1 MTSLMRRKSI
11 SLEDLQPHQR
21 LKPTL
26 SWMHLIPLGVG
37 AIVGTGI
44 YTLIGVGANLAG
56 PAVIVSFLVAGAV
69 CACAALA
76 YAEVATLIPASG
88 SAYTYSYVVLGEI
101 IAWAVGWSLILEYSL
116 VVSAVAVG
124 WSGYAV
130 GFLGAVGVHLP
141 AAVATG
147 LLAGGVVNLPAIA
160 IIAVVAGLL
169 TLGTRESA
177 TVNAVLVAVKIAA
190 LALFIAVAAPRFDAA
205 NFHPFMPYGF
215 AGADAH
221 GARHGV
227 MAAAAIIFFA
237 FYGFDAIS
245 TAAEETKR
253 PARDLP
259 IGIVGSM
266 VACALI
272 YVAVAATAIG
282 AMPTARF
289 ASSPEP
295 LALILRGIGEGW
307 VAIAIGAAAVIALP
321 TVILAFLY
329 GQSRIFF
336 VMARDGLLPASLA
349 AVSRRTGTPIRMTLA
364 TAVVVAALAGLAPLD
379 QIASLA
385 NAGTLVAF
393 IAVSVCL
400 LVMRRR
406 DPDAPRVYRTPA
418 AWIVGPFA
426 ILGCLYL
433 FANLQPKTQIFFAIW
448 NIIGLG
454 CYFAWRAARRP
465 LRRRGLGEHGRSC
478 PSPPVTKLCGR

>member
-1 MTSLMRRKSI
+1 MASLLYRKPV
-11 SLEDLQPHQR
+11 SLEALQPHQR

-26 SWMHLIPLGVG
+26 SWWHLIPLGVG

-56 PAVIVSFLVAGAV
+56 PAVIVSFVVAGAV

-101 IAWAVGWSLILEYSL
+101 IAWVVGWSLILEYSL

-130 GFLGAVGVHLP
+130 GFLSAIGVHLP
-141 AAVATG
+141 AALASG
-147 LLAGGVVNLPAIA
+147 IWAGGLVNMPAIA
-160 IIAVVAGLL
+160 VIAIVAGLL
-169 TLGTRESA
+169 MLGARESA
-177 TVNAVLVAVKIAA
+177 SVNAILVAVKIVA
-190 LALFIAVAAPRFDAA
+190 LMIFLAVAAPHVNAA
-205 NFHPFMPYGF
+205 NFHPFMPQGF
-215 AGADAH
+215 ASHDVG
-221 GARHGV
+221 GVRYGV
-227 MAAAAIIFFA
+227 MAAASIIFFA

-253 PARDLP
+253 PSRDLP

-266 VACALI
+266 ATCVVI
-272 YVAVAATAIG
+272 YVAVAAVAVG
-282 AMPTARF
+282 AAPTAVF
-289 ASSPEP
+289 GKSAEP
-295 LALILRGIGEGW
+295 LALILRTIGHGE
-307 VAIAIGAAAVIALP
+307 VAIVIGAAAVIALP

-349 AVSRRTGTPIRMTLA
+349 TVNARGAPVRMTLA
-364 TAVVVAALAGLAPLD
+364 TAVVVAILAGVAPLD

-385 NAGTLVAF
+385 NAGTLAAF

-400 LVMRRR
+400 LVLRRR
-406 DPDAPRVYRTPA
+406 EPEAPRLYRTPA
-418 AWIVGPFA
+418 AWLVGPFA
-426 ILGCLYL
+426 IAGCLYL
-433 FANLQPKTQIFFAIW
+433 FANLPLKTQLFFAAW
-448 NIIGLG
+448 NVVGLA
-454 CYFAWRAARRP
+454 CYFAWREARR
-465 LRRRGLGEHGRSC
+465 LRAQPAS
-478 PSPPVTKLCGR
+478 V

>member
-1 MTSLMRRKSI
+1 MTSLLRRKSV
-11 SLEDLQPHQR
+11 SLDQLGAHQR
-21 LKPTL
+21 LTPTL
-26 SWMHLIPLGVG
+26 SWWHLIPLGVG

-56 PAVIVSFLVAGAV
+56 PGVILSFLVAGAV

-76 YAEVATLIPASG
+76 YAEVATLIPVSG
-88 SAYTYSYVVLGEI
+88 SAYTYSYVALGEI
-101 IAWAVGWSLILEYSL
+101 IAWVVGWSLILEYSL

-141 AAVATG
+141 AAISAG
-147 LLAGGVVNLPAIA
+147 LWAGGGINLPAIA
-160 IIAVVAGLL
+160 IIAGVAGLL
-169 TLGTRESA
+169 MLGTRESA
-177 TVNAVLVAVKIAA
+177 TVNAVLVVVKIAA
-190 LALFIAVAAPRFDAA
+190 LALFLAVAAPHFNAA

-215 AGADAH
+215 AGSSI
-221 GARHGV
+221 GGVRHGV

-245 TAAEETKR
+245 TAAEETKH
-253 PARDLP
+253 PGRDLP
-259 IGIVGSM
+259 IGIIGSM

-272 YVAVAATAIG
+272 YVAVAAAAIG

-289 ASSPEP
+289 AASPEP
-295 LALILRGIGEGW
+295 LALILRGLNQGG
-307 VAIAIGAAAVIALP
+307 VAIVIGAAAVIALP

-336 VMARDGLLPASLA
+336 VMARDGLLPAALA
-349 AVSRRTGTPIRMTLA
+349 EVSPRTGTPIRMTLA
-364 TAVVVAALAGLAPLD
+364 TAVVVSVLAGLAPLD

-393 IAVSVCL
+393 IAVAACL
-400 LVMRRR
+400 LVLRCR
-406 DPDAPRVYRTPA
+406 DPDAPRLYRTPA
-418 AWIVGPFA
+418 AWIVGPSA

-433 FANLQPKTQIFFAIW
+433 FANLQAKTQVFFAIW
-448 NIIGLG
+448 NVLGLAG
-454 CYFAWRAARRP
+454 YFAWRQAGALRARP
-465 LRRRGLGEHGRSC
+465 G
-478 PSPPVTKLCGR
+478 

>member
-1 MTSLMRRKSI
+1 MASLLYRKPV
-11 SLEDLQPHQR
+11 SLEALQPHQR

-26 SWMHLIPLGVG
+26 SWWHLIPLGVG

-56 PAVIVSFLVAGAV
+56 PAVILSFLIAGAV

-130 GFLGAVGVHLP
+130 GFLSAIGVHLP
-141 AAVATG
+141 AALASGVW
-147 LLAGGVVNLPAIA
+147 AGGLVNLPAIA
-160 IIAVVAGLL
+160 VIAVVAGLL
-169 TLGTRESA
+169 TLGARESA
-177 TVNAVLVAVKIAA
+177 SVNAILVAVKIAA
-190 LALFIAVAAPRFDAA
+190 LMIFLAVAAPHFKAA
-205 NFHPFMPYGF
+205 NFHPFMPHGF
-215 AGADAH
+215 ASHDVG
-221 GARHGV
+221 GTRYGV
-227 MAAAAIIFFA
+227 MGAASIIFFA

-253 PARDLP
+253 PSRDLP
-259 IGIVGSM
+259 IGIIGSM
-266 VACALI
+266 AACVAI
-272 YVAVAATAIG
+272 YVAVAAVAVG
-282 AMPTARF
+282 AAPTAVF
-289 ASSPEP
+289 GKSAEP
-295 LALILRGIGEGW
+295 LALILRTIGHGA
-307 VAIAIGAAAVIALP
+307 VAIVIGAAAVIALP

-349 AVSRRTGTPIRMTLA
+349 KVNRRGAPVRMTLA
-364 TAVVVAALAGLAPLD
+364 TAVIVAVLAALAPLD

-385 NAGTLVAF
+385 NAGTLAAF
-393 IAVSVCL
+393 IAVSACL

-406 DPDAPRVYRTPA
+406 DPNAPRLYRTPA
-418 AWIVGPFA
+418 AWVVGPVA
-426 ILGCLYL
+426 IAGCLYL
-433 FANLQPKTQIFFAIW
+433 FANLPLKTQLFFAAW
-448 NIIGLG
+448 NVLGLA
-454 CYFAWRAARRP
+454 CYFAWRQAHR
-465 LRRRGLGEHGRSC
+465 LRAQPAG
-478 PSPPVTKLCGR
+478 V